1 MADSIESQIKELADL
16 SLVQQRFVSDVSHE
30 LRTPLTTIR
39 MAADVIYED
48 RSDLDAPTARAVE
61 LLQNQLDRFEALL
74 VDLLEIS
81 RFDAGA
87 AVLDAERTDLL
98 GLVQR
103 TIDAAAPLAERQGL
117 DVRLV
122 TAEDAVVTAGYRV
135 AGGEPAF
142 PAGILIGQ
150 VARVKPDP
158 AGLETYVTIRPA
170 VDFATLDIVL
180 VVLSTGVA

>member
-1 MADSIESQIKELADL
+1 MCSSDL
-16 SLVQQRFVSDVSHE
+16 
-30 LRTPLTTIR
+30 TIR

-103 TIDAAAPLAERQGL
+103 TIDAAAPLALIALGMGL
-117 DVRLV
+117 ATYTL
-122 TAEDAVVTAGYRV
+122 TAGWRESV
-135 AGGEPAF
+135 AVS
-142 PAGILIGQ
+142 ILKIAVQPLVVYVLARLFGLSPLQTQ
-150 VARVKPDP
+150 VVVLLGACPTGANVYLMARHFKTQE
-158 AGLETYVTIRPA
+158 AAIA
-170 VDFATLDIVL
+170 SSM
-180 VVLSTGVA
+180 VLSTLLAALAVPLVLALTAP